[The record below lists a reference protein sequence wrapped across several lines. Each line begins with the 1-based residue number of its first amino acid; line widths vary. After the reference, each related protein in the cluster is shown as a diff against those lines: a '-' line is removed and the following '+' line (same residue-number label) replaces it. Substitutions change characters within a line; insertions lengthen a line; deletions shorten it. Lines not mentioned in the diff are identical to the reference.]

1 MFRLIASCL
10 ALIFSL
16 LPAAADVQIRLSFA
30 YLEPGPA
37 APVVDLAVTELF
49 QSKPVEVQIS
59 ADAAASVVSFTLSE
73 ADFSGRYARL
83 RLVVN
88 GLRLPPEDAQSDQ
101 PIQFAFE
108 MLLRRDLLADVVEIA
123 VPVVTSSRKGALKP
137 YMDMPQ
143 IAEDLPSH
151 YLLAEQ
157 WMSVYQASPEAVAA
171 APASFALQRLISRA
185 LVDFSLALSEQPVA
199 GVLFVPSEEMRRTLD
214 LYWNLSSE
222 GGSQHLRAYR
232 DSRTSLW
239 KDVVAAQDLLR
250 NARRSGVEAVAM
262 CDQARAL
269 VAFFADHP
277 PPEDDAAWVD
287 QMFPNP
293 GTLQGYLEGRLL
305 DIQAICSRLRI

>member
-1 MFRLIASCL
+1 MSRLIASCL
-10 ALIFSL
+10 ALIFGL

-37 APVVDLAVTELF
+37 APVVDLAVTELL
-49 QSKPVEVQIS
+49 QSKPVEVQVA
-59 ADAAASVVSFTLSE
+59 ADGAASVASFTLAE
-73 ADFSGRYARL
+73 ADFTGRYARL

-108 MLLRRDLLADVVEIA
+108 MLLRRDLLADVVDIA

-143 IAEDLPSH
+143 IAEDLPSR

-185 LVDFSLALSEQPVA
+185 MVDFSLALSNAPVA

-232 DSRTSLW
+232 DARTSLW

-262 CDQARAL
+262 CDQARSL

-277 PPEDDAAWVD
+277 PPEDDADWVD
-287 QMFPNP
+287 RMFPNP
-293 GTLQGYLEGRLL
+293 GTLQGYLEGRQL
-305 DIQAICSRLRI
+305 DIRAICSRLRI